1 MKKHK
6 LYTEISYDFGLV
18 GISSHEKPY
27 KLAWAINQKLGL
39 DLKLMGDLEIKEKA
53 KSTVLAFARYCFLD
67 EQEVEYNLLSN
78 KSENGFLIPD
88 LNNFDFFLQLSG
100 NSSSEIRDKIIK
112 ELRRIDIVNAAMK
125 LDPNCL
131 RKKDRFIY

>member
-6 LYTEISYDFGLV
+6 LYAEINYDFGLI

-27 KLAWAINQKLGL
+27 KLAWAINQNLGL
-39 DLKLMGDLEIKEKA
+39 NLTLTDELSIEEKGIEEPLLF
-53 KSTVLAFARYCFLD
+53 SRYYFID
-67 EQEVEYNLLSN
+67 ENELEYNLISN

-88 LNNFDFFLQLSG
+88 LNNFDFFMQLTG

-112 ELRRIDIVNAAMK
+112 EFRNIDIIMAALK
-125 LDPNCL
+125 LDPMCL
-131 RKKDRFIY
+131 RKRDRFIY